1 MDSEPNDQMPR
12 LQASPVEISLVVPM
26 NNEAEVIGAFLEAL
40 VPVLDEMAVDY
51 EIVCIN
57 DGSVDATLELLIDAR
72 EADNRIKIIDLSRNF
87 GKELALTA
95 GLEHA
100 SGAAVIPIDADLQD
114 PPEVIPQLVA
124 KWREGY
130 DMVLAQRQDRSSDTL
145 FKRVSARLFYR
156 LIGRLSEV
164 PIPQDVGDFRL
175 LDRRVVEALASLP
188 ERTRFMKGIFAW
200 LGFKQ
205 VTITY
210 ARDAR
215 TAGESKWR
223 VWSLWNFAIEGITS
237 FSSFPLRIWSYVG
250 TACALGAAGYM
261 VYVIV
266 RTILFGVD
274 VPGYAS
280 LLSVILLFN
289 GMIMVSLG
297 VLGEYI
303 ARMFVEVK
311 RRPLY
316 LIRDCWGFEESEDDK
331 VATIPMT
338 RRSTSRRVA
347 R

>member
-1 MDSEPNDQMPR
+1 MPR
-12 LQASPVEISLVVPM
+12 LQDPQVEISLVVPM
-26 NNEAEVIGAFLEAL
+26 HDEEDTIDTFFDAV
-40 VPVLDEMAVDY
+40 VPVLEDMAIAY
-51 EIVCIN
+51 EIVCVN
-57 DGSVDATLELLIDAR
+57 DGSRDATLDRLKAAR
-72 EADNRIKIIDLSRNF
+72 GANQRIKIIDLSRNF

-100 SGAAVIPIDADLQD
+100 VGAAVIPIDADLQD
-114 PPEVIPQLVA
+114 PPDMIPELVA

-130 DMVLAQRQDRSSDTL
+130 DMVLAQRRDRSSDTL
-145 FKRVSARLFYR
+145 FKRISARLFYK

-164 PIPQDVGDFRL
+164 PIPHDVGDFRL
-175 LDRRVVEALASLP
+175 LDRRVVDALDSLP
-188 ERTRFMKGIFAW
+188 ERTRFMKGLFAW

-210 ARDAR
+210 VRDAR

-223 VWSLWNFAIEGITS
+223 IWSLWNFAIEGITS
-237 FSSFPLRIWSYVG
+237 FSSFPLRMWSYVG
-250 TACALGAAGYM
+250 TACALFAVGYM
-261 VYVIV
+261 VYTIA

-297 VLGEYI
+297 ILGEYV

-316 LIRDCWGFEESEDDK
+316 LVRDSWGFEDANDDP
-331 VATIPMT
+331 A
-338 RRSTSRRVA
+338 
-347 R
+347 